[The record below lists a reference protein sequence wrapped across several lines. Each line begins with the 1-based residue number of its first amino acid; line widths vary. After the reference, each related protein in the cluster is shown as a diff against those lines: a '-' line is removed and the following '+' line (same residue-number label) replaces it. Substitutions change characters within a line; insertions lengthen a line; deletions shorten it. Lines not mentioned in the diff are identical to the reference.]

1 MSVVNFF
8 WRQTIVGLLRHAGDE
23 LPSLAV
29 RCSRASRE
37 LDHTL
42 TSPWL
47 EEAFALFQRAALM
60 SRDPVFVTGAYYTM
74 RALDEVQRWEDQAGG
89 PVELVFT
96 AAGEEYVLPRDAGI
110 RPEEGAPATDV
121 AHDVARAGPDPFP
134 DDDQAT
140 HDAQQ
145 GIIELFDRIR
155 NGATLEEALAL
166 FPHVGDEHSPD

>member
-1 MSVVNFF
+1 MMNFY

-23 LPSLAV
+23 LPSLAW
-29 RCSRASRE
+29 RCARASRE

-47 EEAFALFQRAALM
+47 EEAFALFQRAATL
-60 SRDPVFVTGAYYTM
+60 SHDPVFVTGAYYTM

-96 AAGEEYVLPRDAGI
+96 SSGEKYVLPRDSSVHPGEGSSAI
-110 RPEEGAPATDV
+110 DEVHAAPDSLPE
-121 AHDVARAGPDPFP
+121 
-134 DDDQAT
+134 DDQPT

-145 GIIELFDRIR
+145 GIVELFDRIR

-166 FPHVGDEHSPD
+166 FPLVGDEHSPD

>member
-1 MSVVNFF
+1 VNFF
-8 WRQTIVGLLRHAGDE
+8 WRQTIVGLLRHAGDQ
-23 LPSLAV
+23 LPSLAG
-29 RCSRASRE
+29 RCTRASRE

-47 EEAFALFQRAALM
+47 EEAFALFQRAAVM

-89 PVELVFT
+89 AVQRVST
-96 AAGEEYVLPRDAGI
+96 AAGEEYILPRESGAH
-110 RPEEGAPATDV
+110 PEEGRSTTGD
-121 AHDVARAGPDPFP
+121 AHANADPIP

-140 HDAQQ
+140 HDAQR

-166 FPHVGDEHSPD
+166 FPNVGDEHSPD

>member
-1 MSVVNFF
+1 MNFF
-8 WRQTIVGLLRHAGDE
+8 WRQTIVGLLRHAGDQ
-23 LPSLAV
+23 LPSLAW
-29 RCSRASRE
+29 RCNRASRE

-47 EEAFALFQRAALM
+47 EEAFALFQKAAVM

-89 PVELVFT
+89 PVELVVT
-96 AAGEEYVLPRDAGI
+96 DAGEEYMLPRNSGAY
-110 RPEEGAPATDV
+110 PEEGPPATGD
-121 AHDVARAGPDPFP
+121 ANAGADPFP

-140 HDAQQ
+140 DDAQR

-166 FPHVGDEHSPD
+166 FPQVGDEHSPD

>member
-1 MSVVNFF
+1 MNFY
-8 WRQTIVGLLRHAGDE
+8 WRQTIVGLLRHAGDQ
-23 LPSLAV
+23 LPSLAG
-29 RCSRASRE
+29 RCTRASRE

-47 EEAFALFQRAALM
+47 EEAFALFQRAAVM
-60 SRDPVFVTGAYYTM
+60 SHDPVFVTGAYYTM

-89 PVELVFT
+89 PVQLVST
-96 AAGEEYVLPRDAGI
+96 GAGEEYILPRGSGI
-110 RPEEGAPATDV
+110 HPEEGPSAAGD
-121 AHDVARAGPDPFP
+121 AHHAGADPFP

-140 HDAQQ
+140 DDAQR

-166 FPHVGDEHSPD
+166 FPLVGDEHSPD